1 MATVTE
7 ISLKRPLLIIV
18 IFTVLILFGALS
30 YTRLNYEL
38 LPKFDANIVTAQT
51 MYIGASAEEVENT
64 ITKNIEEI
72 LSTVEGVD
80 KITSSS
86 QQNVSSVLL
95 ELKNGVD
102 VEAALADAQRKLD
115 QIATL
120 LPEDSESPTLMKFS
134 TADFPILQMGVSSNL
149 DNVALYD
156 LIDKQLKPQISNV
169 EGVGQVLVI
178 GGVERQITV
187 NADRDKLK
195 AYGLTIGQLSQA
207 VNAASISTPAG
218 SLETETNNYAIT
230 YNVKYDNVDDLQN
243 TVIATTPTGGKIY
256 LRDVADVQEGS
267 EKQTA
272 INHTNGVPSI
282 GVMVMKQSDANSVAV
297 SQDVQ
302 ERLKSMEELYKSN
315 NLKFT
320 IADDQSIYTLES
332 ANAVMFDLFLA
343 IVIVSLVMLF
353 FLHSF
358 RSSTFV
364 LVALPASIIPTF
376 IAMYVFGMS
385 LNLMTLMGLSLVVGI
400 LVDDSIVIL
409 ENIMRHME
417 MGKNKWFATLEGRS
431 EIGFTAVAITMVDVV
446 VFLPL
451 ALSGG
456 IIGAILREFALVVVT
471 STLMSLFVCFTLTPL
486 LASRFGK
493 VVHLNP
499 KTLWGRMNI
508 GFENFITSMRD
519 SYTSV
524 LKWALKHKVIVF
536 SGVIVLFFLAF
547 ALVPLGFIGF
557 SFMSKTDD
565 GKMSVKIETASQSS
579 LYNTNQL
586 TMEVEKILLRQPE
599 VVHVFS
605 NVGYST
611 ESFGGNSSNYA
622 EMTVQLVDK
631 KERDI
636 SVDDFSTRM
645 QDSVAHISG
654 IKATITSVSFVS
666 SGRAD
671 MQVAVKGPVR
681 EDVRVAAE
689 KVKEIVES
697 VNGTRYVEFSTKTP
711 RPEIHIE
718 LDRERMALF
727 GINASEVGLGMA
739 SGFRGN
745 DNAKYTYQGN
755 EYDIMVKLDEA
766 DTRSV
771 KDIEALTFRN
781 AQGMPVEMSQFATIS
796 EVQGESILQRM
807 DRLPS
812 MTVNAYTLGRSSGE
826 IGQDISEKLDGIQL
840 PAGTTWQFVG
850 AQENMQDSFMSL
862 FLALGIAILLVYF
875 VMVALYDNAIYPFVV
890 LFALPLALIGALF
903 ALALTREELTIF
915 AMIGFI
921 MLMGLVAKNGIL
933 LVDFA
938 NHRKAQGEN
947 LVQALIDAGK
957 ERFRPIMMT
966 TLAMVFGML
975 PIALASG
982 AGSEFKNGM
991 AWVIIGGL
999 TSSLFLTLLVV
1010 PCVYYIV
1017 DRIKMK
1023 IFARRFRKMRA
1034 KVIER
1039 NTTDDES
1046 KRKRRYLTA
1055 AERKRKFH

>member
-1 MATVTE
+1 MASVTE
-7 ISLKRPLLIIV
+7 ISLKRPLLIVV
-18 IFTVLILFGALS
+18 IFTVLILFGSLFYS
-30 YTRLNYEL
+30 RLNYEL
-38 LPKFDANIVTAQT
+38 LPKFDANIITAQT
-51 MYIGASAEEVENT
+51 IYVGASAEEVENT
-64 ITKNIEEI
+64 ITKHIEEM

-102 VEAALADAQRKLD
+102 VEKALADAQRKLD
-115 QIATL
+115 QISSV
-120 LPEDSESPTLMKFS
+120 LPEDSDNPILMKFS
-134 TADFPILQMGVSSNL
+134 TSDFPILQMGVSSDL

-169 EGVGQVLVI
+169 EGVGQVIVI
-178 GGVERQITV
+178 GGTERQITI
-187 NADRDKLK
+187 NADREKLK
-195 AYGLTIGQLSQA
+195 AYGLTIAQLSQV
-207 VNAASISTPAG
+207 VNASSLSTPAG
-218 SLETETNNYAIT
+218 NLETETNNYAIT
-230 YNVKYDNVDDLQN
+230 YNVKFSNVADLQN
-243 TVIATTPTGGKIY
+243 MVVATTPTGAKIY
-256 LRDVADVQEGS
+256 LRDVADVQEGAK
-267 EKQTA
+267 KQAA
-272 INHTNGVPSI
+272 INHTNGTPSI
-282 GVMVMKQSDANSVAV
+282 GIMVMKQTDANSVSV
-297 SQDVQ
+297 SHGVQ
-302 ERLKSMEELYKSN
+302 EKLKSMEQLYKGN
-315 NLKFT
+315 NLKFV

-456 IIGAILREFALVVVT
+456 IIGSVLREFALVVVV

-493 VVHLNP
+493 IVHLNP
-499 KTLWGRMNI
+499 KTLWGKMNI
-508 GFENFITSMRD
+508 AFENFITYMRD
-519 SYTSV
+519 TYTGV
-524 LKWALKHKVIVF
+524 LQWALRHKLMVF
-536 SGVIVLFFLAF
+536 IGVLLLFVAAF
-547 ALVPLGFIGF
+547 ALPFLGFIGF

-579 LYNTNQL
+579 LYHTNQV
-586 TMEVEKILLRQPE
+586 TMEIEKILLRQPE

-605 NVGYST
+605 NIGYST

-631 KERDI
+631 KERTL
-636 SVDDFSTRM
+636 SVDDFSARM
-645 QDSVAHISG
+645 QDSVAHIPG
-654 IKATITSVSFVS
+654 IKTTMTGVSFAN
-666 SGRAD
+666 GGQAD

-681 EDVRVAAE
+681 DDVRAAAE
-689 KVKEIVES
+689 KVKQIVES

-711 RPEIHIE
+711 RPEIHVE

-727 GINASEVGLGMA
+727 GINAAEVGAGMA

-745 DNAKYTYQGN
+745 DKAKYTYQGN

-771 KDIEALTFRN
+771 RDVEALTFRN
-781 AQGMPVEMSQFATIS
+781 AQGLPIEMSQFAKVT

-812 MTVNAYTLGRSSGE
+812 MTINAYTLGRSTGE
-826 IGQDISEKLDGIQL
+826 IGQEIGDKLEKIKL
-840 PAGTTWQFVG
+840 PEGTSWQFVG
-850 AQENMQDSFMSL
+850 AQENMQDSFQSL
-862 FLALGIAILLVYF
+862 FLALAIAILLVYF

-903 ALALTREELTIF
+903 ALALTRQELTIF

-947 LVQALIDAGK
+947 LVQALIDAGR

-1017 DRIKMK
+1017 DRLRTK
-1023 IFARRFRKMRA
+1023 IFARRFKKLRVKVAERLQDPEKRIKYLSA
-1034 KVIER
+1034 K
-1039 NTTDDES
+1039 
-1046 KRKRRYLTA
+1046 
-1055 AERKRKFH
+1055 ERKRKFH